1 MADDL
6 IAIVVAGGGSRRLG
20 RLAGAGAWISVLCRR
35 STPPS
40 P

>member
-20 RLAGAGAWISVLCRR
+20 RLAGAGGKGMIEIAGEAML
-35 STPPS
+35 
-40 P
+40 